1 MFVMASGDGCALL
14 QVDVSYNIPSPDPMA
29 DFFIH
34 VKQESLATAQGLQD
48 GLVHRSMEG
57 RYRVKSCVRWM
68 KRGSSNM
75 AVMEFNL
82 LTGFRPDLES
92 VHQLLQTQRLL
103 KRYEVKDRTV
113 FFYFD
118 EIPSTCRT
126 CVSFNTIQEFYV
138 GRVQPQPVK
147 IYDYYEP
154 MYEGQFV
161 YQPTLA
167 QNMDICV
174 NETSC
179 ESVDDIPSD
188 SDYPSSLYNDED
200 DQQQEI
206 GEEYEECHCNHNCGF
221 EGPEVCGSDGNIY
234 LNNCRMEAAACELNM
249 VITKEEERSICFED
263 IYDETSSYN
272 YLNDPLDT
280 LIPTY

>member
-1 MFVMASGDGCALL
+1 MFVEAHGDGCALL
-14 QVDVSYNIPSPDPMA
+14 QVDVTYHIPSPEPMA

-34 VKQESLATAQGLQD
+34 VTQEPITSIPEYQA
-48 GLVHRSMEG
+48 GLVERNMEG
-57 RYRVKSCVRWM
+57 RYRITSCVRWL

-82 LTGFRPDLES
+82 LTGFRLDLES

-118 EIPSTCRT
+118 EIPGTCKT
-126 CVSFNTIQEFYV
+126 CVSFNTMQEFYV
-138 GRVQPQPVK
+138 GRVQSQPVK

-161 YQPTLA
+161 YQPTLS

-174 NETSC
+174 NETEC
-179 ESVDDIPSD
+179 EQVPQDLSFEEESPTTD
-188 SDYPSSLYNDED
+188 
-200 DQQQEI
+200 
-206 GEEYEECHCNHNCGF
+206 EYEECHCNHNCGF
-221 EGPEVCGSDGNIY
+221 EGPEICGSDGNTY
-234 LNNCRMEAAACELNM
+234 LNSCRMAAASCELNM
-249 VITKEEERSICFED
+249 EITEQDRSICFQDVYSEEY
-263 IYDETSSYN
+263 YDSLY
-272 YLNDPLDT
+272 NDPLDT
-280 LIPTY
+280 GY